1 MWQRYEIFAL
11 PSQNQMN
18 SRLRYIENWE
28 ELAKRANWSVTRLAQ
43 LSGVSRKT
51 LLKYFTTEKGMHPKK
66 WLADRRQSIGLHLL
80 RNGYSVKEVAT
91 AVGYKNPSSFSREFK
106 NQRGVYPSDQA
117 SVAPSP
123 A

>member
-1 MWQRYEIFAL
+1 
-11 PSQNQMN
+11 MN

-28 ELAKRANWSVTRLAQ
+28 ELAKQANWSVTRLAQ

-51 LLKYFTTEKGMHPKK
+51 LLKYFVAEKGIHPKE
-66 WLADRRQSIGLHLL
+66 WLINERQAISLQLL

-106 NQRGVYPSDQA
+106 NQRGVYPSHHCLHHRQLESKSMEDF
-117 SVAPSP
+117 
-123 A
+123 